1 MSVGSLSFAGI
12 GAGTPL
18 SQAKG
23 SDSDRIE
30 QETSAAQ
37 NKFHS
42 ELKAE
47 EAAGI
52 GQTDGEDHETEDRDA
67 DGRRLWEVAPKKA
80 DEVAADENSA
90 NSEEHH
96 VRDPHGELGN
106 SLDLTG

>member
-1 MSVGSLSFAGI
+1 MSVGSLSFVSV

-18 SQAKG
+18 AQSKG

-30 QETSAAQ
+30 HETSAAQ

-42 ELKAE
+42 DLKAE

-67 DGRRLWEVAPKKA
+67 DGRRLWEVSPKAPEA
-80 DEVAADENSA
+80 TDEGPAEDPPP
-90 NSEEHH
+90 H

>member
-1 MSVGSLSFAGI
+1 MSVGSLSFVSVA
-12 GAGTPL
+12 AGTPL
-18 SQAKG
+18 AQAKG
-23 SDSDRIE
+23 SDSDRVE

-67 DGRRLWEVAPKKA
+67 DGRRLWEVAPKPPE
-80 DEVAADENSA
+80 DAAA
-90 NSEEHH
+90 NEPSGDPDGHH
-96 VRDPHGELGN
+96 VRDP
-106 SLDLTG
+106 